1 MVLVA
6 ASILVRVANYE
17 KGKTNKNKRTPP
29 RSSPPPPHPPR
40 LKRDCRPAPSQQLPS
55 SIRKSIIK
63 KCIFFKSNKY
73 TKDTVSAMNHIR
85 ATATFHNDV
94 HGCSLNLFSWHFRI
108 CHVCYVYMG
117 YFFAV
122 PVVWWLVCLAT
133 PRPPR

>member
-1 MVLVA
+1 MLVA

-63 KCIFFKSNKY
+63 KWKLFQKLQKC
-73 TKDTVSAMNHIR
+73 TKDTVSTMKHIR

-94 HGCSLNLFSWHFRI
+94 HGCSLNLFSWHFQV
-108 CHVCYVYMG
+108 CHVCYVYIG
-117 YFFAV
+117 CFFAV
-122 PVVWWLVCLAT
+122 PIVWRLVCLAT